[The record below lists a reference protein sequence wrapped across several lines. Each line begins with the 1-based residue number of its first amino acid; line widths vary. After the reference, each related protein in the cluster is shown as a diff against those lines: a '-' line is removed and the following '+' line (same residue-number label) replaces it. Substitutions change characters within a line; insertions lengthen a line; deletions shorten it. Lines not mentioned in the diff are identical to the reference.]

1 MRPGLSQEVGV
12 VRRSCIGLAVLALAA
27 CQQGPSPEV
36 QRQLEQLS
44 VASVEKDSLL
54 QEMAQT
60 ARLISEISSELAKV
74 ATRER
79 LAAAKITSE
88 SPLTAERDT
97 LLWQVRDVVTRVRQG
112 EGRLRDSRR
121 RIQALTQASD
131 SLKAQLEG
139 TVAQFEA
146 ALESQKQTITA
157 LSEQIQNLQAE
168 NASLTVKTVAL
179 EDTVKN
185 MATAYYVI
193 GTKQELL
200 ERGIVV
206 EEGGSRVLFIFG
218 KRGKTLQPARDLP
231 VSQFTPIDLRQVT
244 EIPLPDPEAEYRV
257 ASRQSLEFLAEPPDE
272 KGEIRGSALRITTPE
287 QFWLPSKFLIIVK
300 TS

>member
-1 MRPGLSQEVGV
+1 MARWFYA
-12 VRRSCIGLAVLALAA
+12 GLAVLAVAA
-27 CQQGPSPEV
+27 CQQGPSPAV
-36 QRQLEQLS
+36 QRQLEQFS
-44 VASVEKDSLL
+44 VVSAQKDSLL

-60 ARLISEISSELAKV
+60 ARLIGEVSSELAKV

-88 SPLTAERDT
+88 SPMTAQRDT
-97 LLWQVRDVVTRVRQG
+97 LLWQVRDVVTRVREG

-121 RIQALTQASD
+121 RIQALTQVSD
-131 SLKAQLEG
+131 SIKAQLES

-146 ALESQKQTITA
+146 ALEAQKQTVTA

-168 NASLTVKTVAL
+168 NATLTVKTVAL
-179 EDTVKN
+179 EETVKH
-185 MATAYYVI
+185 MATGYYVV
-193 GTKQELL
+193 GTKEELL

-231 VSQFTPIDLRQVT
+231 VSQFTPIDYRQVT
-244 EIPLPDPEAEYRV
+244 EIPLPDPEATYRV
-257 ASRQSLEFLAEPPDE
+257 ASRQSLEFLAEPPSE
-272 KGEIRGSALRITTPE
+272 QGEIRASSLRITSPD

-300 TS
+300 SS